1 MLMIRE
7 MKKSYI
13 YYKEYILIFTKQEK
27 KCMTKPVQK
36 DGLFWMSST
45 VGIGLVN
52 FHHFYRHFLKVRIN
66 LSSLPKQIQH
76 ELS

>member
-27 KCMTKPVQK
+27 IALQN
-36 DGLFWMSST
+36 LFKKMDSFEWA
-45 VGIGLVN
+45 L
-52 FHHFYRHFLKVRIN
+52 
-66 LSSLPKQIQH
+66 LS
-76 ELS
+76 E